1 MNWLHLVLAGGVIMT
16 DLGCALPVI
25 GKRTVENTFSDPR
38 VQALTAAACRGQV
51 SAVAKLAA
59 EGVDVNTRGV
69 SDGTPL
75 EFTIASGSRAGV
87 EALLQAGAN
96 PNQSGLD
103 GWCPL
108 TTAIHFKQQDL
119 VEILLRYKAN
129 PNGIETNHARER
141 PLVKA
146 VYKLNFDLVKRLIA
160 AGSDVNIHDSYGDS
174 PAMTACDMNNFKLVA
189 WFLDNGY
196 THDLSQL
203 AKATVYSV
211 GLIDEAQQW
220 KDVVIEKL
228 KARGVTIPPLPDYK
242 QPGYWEN
249 KNK

>member
-1 MNWLHLVLAGGVIMT
+1 MNWLHVVLAGGVMMT

-59 EGVDVNTRGV
+59 EGVDVNTRGEEG
-69 SDGTPL
+69 GTPL
-75 EFTIASGSRAGV
+75 DFAITAGSRAGI
-87 EALLQAGAN
+87 EAMLEAGAD
-96 PNQSGLD
+96 PNRPGFQ

-108 TTAIHFKQQDL
+108 TAAIHCKNNDL

-146 VYKLNFDLVKRLIA
+146 VYESNFELVKRLVA
-160 AGSDVNIHDSYGDS
+160 AGADVNVHDSFGASAPIIGTNLAY
-174 PAMTACDMNNFKLVA
+174 FEIVA
-189 WFLDNGY
+189 WFLDHGY
-196 THDLSQL
+196 SFDLDEL
-203 AKATVYSV
+203 AKGAVYCV
-211 GLIDEAQQW
+211 GITDDAQRW
-220 KDVVIEKL
+220 KNVVIEKL
-228 KARGVTIPPLPDYK
+228 KARGITIPPLPDYK
-242 QPGYWEN
+242 RPGYWEN